1 MLKRRPISNLLYKDE
16 ICTNNSSLLFCHVS
30 GFFGSVS
37 SSRSRPVSNSPPFSP
52 SASPIPACSH
62 AAAAPFGASC
72 RSAGPPCYAHESAP
86 VLHPR
91 PSAAPLHPPPQL
103 DTAPRPLP
111 SLHARAWRGRLH
123 GLRDGMSLHENET
136 PSLRAVS
143 CGPVRLTRLRVTP
156 LLQLQPLPPSALR
169 QTASLRRLWLL
180 VAALE
185 GDVRC
190 QLADPC
196 GGRHSP
202 SKQPW
207 RPGTAREAEL
217 KRPAK
222 PLCLVFL

>member
-1 MLKRRPISNLLYKDE
+1 MNQRSENHLIYPRLDMDCPILDWSGPHPLLRPI
-16 ICTNNSSLLFCHVS
+16 
-30 GFFGSVS
+30 
-37 SSRSRPVSNSPPFSP
+37 SNSPPFSP

-62 AAAAPFGASC
+62 AAAASPFGASC

-86 VLHPR
+86 VLHPL
-91 PSAAPLHPPPQL
+91 PSAAPPHPPPQL
-103 DTAPRPLP
+103 DTAPRPLR
-111 SLHARAWRGRLH
+111 LFHARAWSGHLCALRNGMFVH
-123 GLRDGMSLHENET
+123 GG
-136 PSLRAVS
+136 PSPREVS

-202 SKQPW
+202 SKQP
-207 RPGTAREAEL
+207 
-217 KRPAK
+217 
-222 PLCLVFL
+222 LCVLFYERGE